1 MSNTN
6 PNAAPAANVKADTK
20 AGPVKLDMKDPSI
33 IGHAAKLQA
42 ATEQEVKARED
53 AAVVV
58 DKAANGTWGV
68 MRDETVTT
76 IKELGP
82 VNAGLVLDVYLLSC
96 KTIGGMAATKAT
108 QYAANLRRM
117 VKAAT
122 LGKELPAEILTAGR
136 SAYLDHAFW
145 SQSGVLAKTGT
156 KAGSG
161 KTAAS
166 KAKAVTPAPAD
177 GTPAPEGNKE
187 ASVGDAIT
195 DKATQKIAD
204 KLAALK
210 GQFKGRALALIHEA
224 LDQQLKLQA
233 AATGTAGQ
241 VAAAA

>member
-1 MSNTN
+1 MANTN
-6 PNAAPAANVKADTK
+6 ANAAPSANVKPDTK

-33 IGHAAKLQA
+33 IGHAAKLTA

-58 DKAANGTWGV
+58 DKAASGTWGV

-145 SQSGVLAKTGT
+145 AQSGVLAKTGT

-166 KAKAVTPAPAD
+166 KAKAPAAPAD
-177 GTPAPEGNKE
+177 GTTAPEGDKQ